1 MNVKEIK
8 RSKKR
13 LAKLEHKYA
22 VRHKTKGFI
31 GFVFAFNIAIVRHRF
46 PESKGYSVYRKR

>member
-22 VRHKTKGFI
+22 VRHKTR
-31 GFVFAFNIAIVRHRF
+31 GFVGFVSAFNIAIVRHRF